1 MILFGKFWNV
11 YCKDLFNFQHCHT
24 YKMHIAPMSE
34 NYKDQIEEIHEVCNN
49 ALNQMRGVDLPKVG
63 AVAEL

>member
-1 MILFGKFWNV
+1 
-11 YCKDLFNFQHCHT
+11 
-24 YKMHIAPMSE
+24 MHIAPMSE